1 MCKHAV
7 HFGASNVR
15 NIYMRFVRL
24 FLIIIALVLS
34 MTCHAQ
40 TVSLGQLTNTKWKLV
55 SPVSDY
61 CERGMSFTTTTRTTT
76 TKFKKNKKE
85 FQFPLKYYLS
95 SSIPKTFDSSQIGKS
110 RKGSYIIQY
119 VDNSVF
125 WFKIVDISSTK
136 ITLLPKLGDTT
147 VYQKVK

>member
-1 MCKHAV
+1 M
-7 HFGASNVR
+7 R
-15 NIYMRFVRL
+15 NILVISL
-24 FLIIIALVLS
+24 VFLLS
-34 MTCHAQ
+34 MGCHAQ
-40 TVSLGQLTNTKWKLV
+40 NIATSELNGTKWKLV

-61 CERGMSFTTTTRTTT
+61 CERGMSFTMTTRTTT

-85 FQFPLKYYLS
+85 FLFPLKYYLS
-95 SSIPKTFDSSQIGKS
+95 SSIPKTFDSSQIGKN

-136 ITLLPKLGDTT
+136 ITLLSKLGDTM

>member
-1 MCKHAV
+1 M
-7 HFGASNVR
+7 R
-15 NIYMRFVRL
+15 NILVISL
-24 FLIIIALVLS
+24 VFLLS
-34 MTCHAQ
+34 MVCHAQ
-40 TVSLGQLTNTKWKLV
+40 KIATSELNGTKWKLV

-85 FQFPLKYYLS
+85 FLFPLKYYLS
-95 SSIPKTFDSSQIGKS
+95 SSIPKTFDSSQIGKR

-136 ITLLPKLGDTT
+136 ITLLSKLGDTT

>member
-1 MCKHAV
+1 M
-7 HFGASNVR
+7 G
-15 NIYMRFVRL
+15 
-24 FLIIIALVLS
+24 
-34 MTCHAQ
+34 CHAQ
-40 TVSLGQLTNTKWKLV
+40 KIATSELNGTKWKLV

-76 TKFKKNKKE
+76 AKFKKNKKE

-136 ITLLPKLGDTT
+136 KFCCLSDAIRLFIRN
-147 VYQKVK
+147 

>member
-7 HFGASNVR
+7 HVGASNVR

-24 FLIIIALVLS
+24 FLIIIAIVLS

-110 RKGSYIIQY
+110 RKGSYIIRSEEHTCELQ
-119 VDNSVF
+119 S
-125 WFKIVDISSTK
+125 
-136 ITLLPKLGDTT
+136 L
-147 VYQKVK
+147 

>member
-1 MCKHAV
+1 M
-7 HFGASNVR
+7 G
-15 NIYMRFVRL
+15 
-24 FLIIIALVLS
+24 
-34 MTCHAQ
+34 CHAQ
-40 TVSLGQLTNTKWKLV
+40 NIATSELNGTKWKLV

-61 CERGMSFTTTTRTTT
+61 CERGMSFTMTTRTTT

-85 FQFPLKYYLS
+85 FLFPLKYYLS
-95 SSIPKTFDSSQIGKS
+95 SSIPKTFDSSQIGKN

-136 ITLLPKLGDTT
+136 ITLLSKLGDTT
-147 VYQKVK
+147 VYQKGK

>member
-1 MCKHAV
+1 M
-7 HFGASNVR
+7 R
-15 NIYMRFVRL
+15 NSL
-24 FLIIIALVLS
+24 IIALVFLLS
-34 MTCHAQ
+34 MVCHAQ
-40 TVSLGQLTNTKWKLV
+40 KIATSELNGTKWKLV

-85 FQFPLKYYLS
+85 FLFPLKYYLS

-110 RKGSYIIQY
+110 LKGSYIIQY

-136 ITLLPKLGDTT
+136 ITLLSKLGDTT

>member
-1 MCKHAV
+1 M
-7 HFGASNVR
+7 G
-15 NIYMRFVRL
+15 
-24 FLIIIALVLS
+24 
-34 MTCHAQ
+34 CHAQ
-40 TVSLGQLTNTKWKLV
+40 NIATSELNGTKWKLV

-61 CERGMSFTTTTRTTT
+61 CERGMSFTMTTRTTT

-85 FQFPLKYYLS
+85 FLFPLKYYLS

-136 ITLLPKLGDTT
+136 ITLLSRLGDTT

>member
-1 MCKHAV
+1 M
-7 HFGASNVR
+7 R
-15 NIYMRFVRL
+15 NSL
-24 FLIIIALVLS
+24 IIALVFLLS
-34 MTCHAQ
+34 MVCHAQ
-40 TVSLGQLTNTKWKLV
+40 KIATSELNGTKWKLV

-76 TKFKKNKKE
+76 AKFKKNKKE

-110 RKGSYIIQY
+110 RKGGYIIQY

-136 ITLLPKLGDTT
+136 ITLLSKLGDTT

>member
-1 MCKHAV
+1 M
-7 HFGASNVR
+7 R
-15 NIYMRFVRL
+15 NSL
-24 FLIIIALVLS
+24 IIALVFLLS
-34 MTCHAQ
+34 MVCHAQ
-40 TVSLGQLTNTKWKLV
+40 KIATSELNGTKWKLV

-85 FQFPLKYYLS
+85 FLFPLKYYLS

-110 RKGSYIIQY
+110 RKGGYIIQY

-136 ITLLPKLGDTT
+136 ITLLSKLGDTT

>member
-1 MCKHAV
+1 M
-7 HFGASNVR
+7 G
-15 NIYMRFVRL
+15 
-24 FLIIIALVLS
+24 
-34 MTCHAQ
+34 CHAQ
-40 TVSLGQLTNTKWKLV
+40 NIATSELNGTKWKLV

-61 CERGMSFTTTTRTTT
+61 CERGMSFTMDTRITTEKYKRLN
-76 TKFKKNKKE
+76 KAFKL
-85 FQFPLKYYLS
+85 PLKYYLS
-95 SSIPKTFDSSQIGKS
+95 PSIPKTFDSSQIGKS

-136 ITLLPKLGDTT
+136 ITLLSKLGDTT